1 LDQKRLILTTS
12 TDAGTEKTFQLIRG
26 VKKGFLNI
34 FKNLQKYNE
43 KKNGNIIIKYIL
55 TDENYKRK
63 EIESFVDLIIK
74 FDLLNCNFEISTDYK
89 FENLDLEKSF
99 SIIYFYNHLKNKGA
113 EFVHFDDH
121 VRKRIFSTLEKKV
134 KIQDLEKNEIFKDLR
149 KYFNKEIIVWGTGR
163 YAQEVVNKSFL
174 FKKSKVA
181 FYVDRFF
188 DTKKNKFVDTQVFS
202 PEKILKSS
210 LPIFIASSTY
220 WQDIYKQI
228 IQMGVDRKRVINTL
242 VI

>member
-1 LDQKRLILTTS
+1 M
-12 TDAGTEKTFQLIRG
+12 
-26 VKKGFLNI
+26 
-34 FKNLQKYNE
+34 
-43 KKNGNIIIKYIL
+43 
-55 TDENYKRK
+55 
-63 EIESFVDLIIK
+63 
-74 FDLLNCNFEISTDYK
+74 
-89 FENLDLEKSF
+89 
-99 SIIYFYNHLKNKGA
+99 
-113 EFVHFDDH
+113 HFDDH

-134 KIQDLEKNEIFKDLR
+134 KINDLEKNEIFKDLR
-149 KYFNKEIIVWGTGR
+149 KYFNKEIIVWGVGR
-163 YAQEVVNKSFL
+163 YAQEVINKSFL

-181 FYVDRFF
+181 FYVDSFF
-188 DTKKNKFVDTQVFS
+188 DTKKNKFVDTEVFS